1 MAGMVLAIGVLVALA
16 ALAAGQLADLMWR
29 PLGQCTL
36 WVVARMLGLLYE
48 NPVVV
53 ARRKQ

>member
-1 MAGMVLAIGVLVALA
+1 MALAIGVLVALA

-29 PLGQCTL
+29 PLGQSTL
-36 WVVARMLGLLYE
+36 WVVARMLGLFYE

-53 ARRKQ
+53 AQRKQ